1 MKSLSINGQKLHEV
15 QMLLVPFNDSTI
27 SYLQY
32 PKHRI
37 NYQVDED
44 MVLVKIPSMLVLELF
59 RTGVLDSD
67 GNREVTLE
75 ISGKKIGKYTIDD
88 FRYSMNHNDTITI
101 RFKKNEYA

>member
-15 QMLLVPFNDSTI
+15 QMLLAPFNDSTI

-37 NYQVDED
+37 HYQVVED
-44 MVLVKIPSMLVLELF
+44 MVLVKIPSMLVLELY
-59 RTGVLDSD
+59 RTGILESD
-67 GNREVTLE
+67 GKQDVTLS

-88 FRYSMNHNDTITI
+88 FRYSTGHSDIITI
-101 RFKKNEYA
+101 RFKRK